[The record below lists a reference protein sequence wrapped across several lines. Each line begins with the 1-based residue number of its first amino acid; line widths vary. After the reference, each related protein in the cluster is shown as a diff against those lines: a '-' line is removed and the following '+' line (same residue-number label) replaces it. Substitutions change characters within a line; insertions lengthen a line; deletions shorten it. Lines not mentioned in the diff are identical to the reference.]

1 MIRRLL
7 RIVVLFLFASCGNT
21 SDKRKQAKE
30 NIGHFATLYF
40 NYDFSG
46 AMDYCTYESR
56 KWISMI
62 ASNVTEADLDILRAQ
77 TDGAEAEV
85 IAIFFGQDDTTAVA
99 TVHVANIMLTDTIGR
114 PGHMVEEAEYS
125 IPAVFRSDRWLV
137 KMACPLRSGK

>member
-1 MIRRLL
+1 MVSLRSFIDAIINFQQKYDRRLL
-7 RIVVLFLFASCGNT
+7 CIVVLFLFASCGNT

-85 IAIFFGQDDTTAVA
+85 IAIFLD
-99 TVHVANIMLTDTIGR
+99 
-114 PGHMVEEAEYS
+114 
-125 IPAVFRSDRWLV
+125 
-137 KMACPLRSGK
+137 KMIRQPWPQCM

>member
-1 MIRRLL
+1 
-7 RIVVLFLFASCGNT
+7 
-21 SDKRKQAKE
+21 
-30 NIGHFATLYF
+30 
-40 NYDFSG
+40 
-46 AMDYCTYESR
+46 
-56 KWISMI
+56 MI

-125 IPAVFRSDRWLV
+125 IPAVFRSATVGWSKWHAHCEV
-137 KMACPLRSGK
+137 ESEVTA

>member
-7 RIVVLFLFASCGNT
+7 CIVVLFLFASCGNT

-62 ASNVTEADLDILRAQ
+62 ASNVTEADWD
-77 TDGAEAEV
+77 
-85 IAIFFGQDDTTAVA
+85 VA